1 MPAKRAA
8 LAVLLAAISLAP
20 AVARAEPSCVRP
32 PPTSGEDDAPACAA
46 AARRAVEAT
55 LAKPGAG
62 PDAREPRAAAGR
74 AAMEAFDAFCR
85 RPIAAGA
92 APRVPGCDALAF
104 DAARAFQAGGRS
116 ALAIT
121 AAMAVV
127 EHEQRTG
134 APSSLGPKATFEIAR
149 GYEGLA
155 AYELAAEW
163 YERAAQR
170 SPSTPEGEAAAKAV
184 VILRLGLGE
193 AERAVGAA
201 AAYVKAYGGSQPAS
215 AASVAFVIGAWY
227 EQRGEHAA
235 AVRHLSQAMATIDR
249 GPVDVRAGA
258 HATLAR
264 AVAATEGPKSSRAAN
279 EYASVLALVPDASK
293 VPRAI
298 EDAWPGEDQPRR
310 DRRLAHVLNA
320 EGEALFFTADAR
332 RGAEVAPLAA
342 PLHKRGESAAA
353 LSAWATKDLRP
364 WADKRQRAIELV
376 EQDFVKILEL
386 KPVPPPKWVVAA
398 AAAVGVMWGDFAD
411 DLRKRSLVGPL
422 PRDPALRAAYESA
435 VQGLA
440 DPIVRQRALPAMK
453 KCVDLAAK
461 LMIVDERV
469 KSCEAWLVENDDA
482 HFRRGGEIA
491 PRLRAGA
498 PPEQGAPLRP

>member
-1 MPAKRAA
+1 M
-8 LAVLLAAISLAP
+8 
-20 AVARAEPSCVRP
+20 
-32 PPTSGEDDAPACAA
+32 
-46 AARRAVEAT
+46 
-55 LAKPGAG
+55 
-62 PDAREPRAAAGR
+62 
-74 AAMEAFDAFCR
+74 
-85 RPIAAGA
+85 
-92 APRVPGCDALAF
+92 
-104 DAARAFQAGGRS
+104 
-116 ALAIT
+116 
-121 AAMAVV
+121 
-127 EHEQRTG
+127 
-134 APSSLGPKATFEIAR
+134 
-149 GYEGLA
+149 
-155 AYELAAEW
+155 
-163 YERAAQR
+163 
-170 SPSTPEGEAAAKAV
+170 
-184 VILRLGLGE
+184 
-193 AERAVGAA
+193 
-201 AAYVKAYGGSQPAS
+201 
-215 AASVAFVIGAWY
+215 
-227 EQRGEHAA
+227 
-235 AVRHLSQAMATIDR
+235 RHLSQAMATIDR

-332 RGAEVAPLAA
+332 RGAEV
-342 PLHKRGESAAA
+342 
-353 LSAWATKDLRP
+353 
-364 WADKRQRAIELV
+364 
-376 EQDFVKILEL
+376 VKILEL

-469 KSCEAWLVENDDA
+469 KSCEAWLAENDDA